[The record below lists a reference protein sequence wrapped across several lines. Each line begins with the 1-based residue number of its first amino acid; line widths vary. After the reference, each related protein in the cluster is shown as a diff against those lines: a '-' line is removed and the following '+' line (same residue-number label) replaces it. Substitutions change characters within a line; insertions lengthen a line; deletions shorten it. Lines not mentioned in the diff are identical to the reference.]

1 MQKIVVA
8 GAALNQLPLDWE
20 GNRRRI
26 LTAINEARRLGATV
40 LCLPELCLSG
50 YGCEDAFLFPSTPR
64 LAEESLRQLLPHTRG
79 MIVLVG
85 LPVLFEGKL
94 YNATALLV
102 DGQIAGIV
110 CKQNLLCDGLRQE
123 YPRFHPW
130 PAGKHGEIRL
140 GDATVPIGDLSFDCG
155 GVRIAI
161 KIGADLPVDLP
172 DPSDSRPD
180 CHILLNPVAE
190 PFGMGTF
197 ALRKEQLAEL
207 SARWDLALISANL
220 LGNEAGRII
229 YDGSVII
236 AARGKILA
244 LGPRLTFRPGELT
257 TCGIPVEQK
266 NTLTPLPNSPASFQG
281 LWGSYVH
288 RMNFAWPQ
296 KPAAEVPSP
305 PPAAWEQSPHVV
317 YEEVARALALGLFD
331 YMRKARAR
339 GFVVSLSG
347 GADSSAVA
355 CLVALAIHWA
365 YRDLGREG
373 FLATLDYFPELAQAN
388 SSAEMVGRLLR
399 CLYQPSRNS
408 SEASFRSA
416 QAVAQALGIP
426 LGIVSID
433 PLVDRYVQEAER
445 ILGRPLT
452 WQHDDIALQNIQSRV
467 RGPMAWLLA
476 NAEGKILLATGNRS
490 EAIVGYATM
499 DGDTCGGIS
508 PLGGLSKA
516 FLRKW
521 LRWLEQVGPIDLA
534 PIPALAEVNRL
545 TPSAELRPPEDSQTD
560 EADLMPY
567 EVLEAIDQAVFRDR
581 LPREEIKERLCQNFP
596 AYSPSQLASWVER
609 FLRLCTQSQWKRDR
623 LAPAF
628 YVGDPSRQP
637 WTTRRLPLLS
647 PGFIPESSQGES
659 RD

>member
-1 MQKIVVA
+1 MEKIVVA

-26 LTAINEARRLGATV
+26 LRVIEEARRLGATV
-40 LCLPELCLSG
+40 VCLPELCLSG

-64 LAEESLRQLLPHTRG
+64 LAEESLQQLLPHTRR

-94 YNATALLV
+94 YDAAALLV
-102 DGQIAGIV
+102 DGKIAGIV

-130 PAGKHGEIRL
+130 PAGKHREIRL

-155 GVRIAI
+155 GIRIAV
-161 KIGADLPVDLP
+161 KIGADLPIDLP
-172 DPSDSRPD
+172 DSPDSHPD
-180 CHILLNPVAE
+180 CDLLLNPVAE
-190 PFGMGTF
+190 PFGIGTF
-197 ALRKEQLAEL
+197 ALRKERLAEL
-207 SARWDLALISANL
+207 SAQWDLPLLSVNL
-220 LGNEAGRII
+220 LGNEAGRVI

-236 AARGKILA
+236 AAGGKPVA
-244 LGPRLTFRPGELT
+244 VGPRLTFRPIELT
-257 TCGIPVEQK
+257 ACGIPVEQK
-266 NTLTPLPNSPASFQG
+266 STLSSLSKSQASFQG
-281 LWGSYVH
+281 LLGSYVH
-288 RMNFAWPQ
+288 HLNFAWPE
-296 KPAAEVPSP
+296 KPVAEVPSP
-305 PPAAWEQSPHVV
+305 MPAAWEQSPHVV
-317 YEEVARALALGLFD
+317 HEEVARALALGLFD

-339 GFVVSLSG
+339 GFMVSLSG

-373 FLATLDYFPELAQAN
+373 FLATLDYFPELGQAN
-388 SSAEMVGRLLR
+388 SPAEMVGRLLR

-416 QAVAQALGIP
+416 QAVAQALGTP
-426 LGIVSID
+426 LEVVSID
-433 PLVDRYVQEAER
+433 PFVERYVAEAER

-499 DGDTCGGIS
+499 DGDTCGGIT
-508 PLGGLSKA
+508 PLGSLSKA
-516 FLRKW
+516 FLRRW
-521 LRWLEQVGPIDLA
+521 LRWLEQVGPADLG

-545 TPSAELRPPEDSQTD
+545 TPSAELRPPEQAQTD

-567 EVLEAIDQAVFRDR
+567 EVLEAIDEAVFRDR
-581 LPREEIKERLCQNFP
+581 LPSEELKERLSKKFP

-609 FLRLCTQSQWKRDR
+609 FLRLCAQSQWKRDR

-647 PGFIPESSQGES
+647 PGFIPESGQEES